1 MSIAFM
7 YGCAYIWCELCRC
20 AVSSVSS
27 GSRGMTF
34 KAFCLPCLL
43 KLRLG
48 QLEIASK
55 VIARATRAAAAAVK
69 GLQEQ
74 VAEANL

>member
-1 MSIAFM
+1 
-7 YGCAYIWCELCRC
+7 
-20 AVSSVSS
+20 
-27 GSRGMTF
+27 MTF